1 MAFRRQLTCLVSL
14 AVVLLATWPAGAVYA
29 GSAWRQNTYEDF
41 RQGVSDDGGVNLYAA
56 ADGTVRTIYTFDYN
70 RDGANDILIISG
82 HDNAYSPPT
91 YIYLNDK
98 SDGFDGRFRWL
109 LLGNGAAG
117 GAFADLD
124 GNGYQ
129 DAILCGTSNGANF
142 VALDAVVYFGS
153 ERGYATRASTR
164 LPTYQS
170 KSVAV
175 IDCDGDG
182 RLDLVFAQ
190 GQHPG
195 LIIYYNSP
203 DGFDPSRK
211 GEMDL
216 GAVSHTLVTDF
227 NRDGRDDLTVLSGDQ
242 LLVYFAND
250 QGIGNSADVTVKVNG
265 AGGRYTVADLDG
277 DGNLDVVV
285 TNNKPTRLD
294 ITGATVD
301 SSDAGTLIY
310 FGDGRGGFTSRAPV
324 ALPGVSSRDVAVADF
339 NRDGRP
345 DIALAN
351 FGADNATGDVPTIIY
366 WGSDEGYKPEHAL
379 RIETRFATSVKAAD
393 LDGDGWPDLAI
404 ACYRDDLS
412 HNVDSYIYYN
422 RNGTFTPEN
431 RVAVATLGAVNIA
444 IGDADHDGRPDVM
457 FLNVVDGTNGLTDSV
472 IFWNDG
478 AGRFGPERSSAI
490 EGRDPFTH
498 VAADLDLDGQLD
510 LVLANSYEYARYR
523 EEGSYL
529 YWGGDGREAD
539 WTPKRRILL
548 PTDFATG
555 VVAADF
561 NKDGWL
567 DLAFAQIGESV
578 DERVEFQTTSK
589 RSPVFWG
596 SADGYSA
603 DRMTW
608 LPVENP
614 RGLTT
619 GDLNRDGWLDLIYTN
634 LTHETVPIFWGSADG
649 FSADNRADLA
659 VPGKGTVCVNSA
671 DINADGWLDLLFSC
685 FYDYASQPLRS
696 DRNSHLF
703 LGSPE
708 GFDPS
713 RRVDF
718 QTMAPTQTAIADF
731 NKDGLLD
738 IFFPNYANT
747 YKNRTWSSY
756 LYYNGPDGFAPGRRT
771 SLFTHSGS
779 YGLALDFNADGWLDL
794 AVGSHMRGN
803 GNHRSYSNLFHGGPD
818 GFSDYNKTQYPTYGS
833 HELTSVDPGH
843 IYHRRFEIIYTSKVH
858 DAGQTVTVGP
868 VSWRA
873 ESPHGSLIRFQVRCA
888 DDRESLEGAQWTS
901 VGGAESNGRPT
912 GGTDAVLTG
921 RFIQY
926 RAVFVSKDGSN
937 YPVLREV
944 AIELE

>member
-1 MAFRRQLTCLVSL
+1 M
-14 AVVLLATWPAGAVYA
+14 WPLGAAYA
-29 GSAWRQNTYEDF
+29 DSTWRQNSFEDF

-98 SDGFDGRFRWL
+98 SDGFDARYRWL

-129 DAILCGTSNGANF
+129 DAILCGTSNGANA

-153 ERGYATRASTR
+153 ERGYSTRASTR

-175 IDCDGDG
+175 IDFDGDG

-190 GQHPG
+190 GQQPG
-195 LIIYYNSP
+195 LIIYYNSQE
-203 DGFDPSRK
+203 GFDPSRK
-211 GEMDL
+211 DEMDV
-216 GAVSHTLVTDF
+216 GAVSHSLVTDF
-227 NRDGRDDLTVLSGDQ
+227 NQDGRDDLTVLSGDQ
-242 LLVYFAND
+242 LLVYFAGEE
-250 QGIGNSADVTVKVNG
+250 GIGDSADVVIKVNG
-265 AGGRYTVADLDG
+265 SGGRYSVADFDG
-277 DGNLDVVV
+277 DGNLDAVV
-285 TNNKPTRLD
+285 TNNRQTSLD
-294 ITGATVD
+294 I
-301 SSDAGTLIY
+301 AGTTIGGSDTATQIY
-310 FGDGRGGFTSRAPV
+310 FGDDRGEFTSRAPI
-324 ALPGVSSRDVAVADF
+324 ALPGISSRDVAVADF

-351 FGADNATGDVPTIIY
+351 FGEDNATGDTPTIIY
-366 WGSDEGYKPEHAL
+366 WGDDDGYKPEHSL
-379 RIETRFATSVKAAD
+379 TIETRFARSVKAAD
-393 LDGDGWPDLAI
+393 LDGDGLPDLVV
-404 ACYRDDLS
+404 ACYRDDLT

-422 RNGTFTPEN
+422 RTGTFTPEN

-444 IGDADHDGRPDVM
+444 IGDADHDDRPDVM
-457 FLNVVDGTNGLTDSV
+457 FLNIVDGTNGLTDSV

-478 AGRFGPERSSAI
+478 AGGFGPDRTLPI
-490 EGRDPFTH
+490 EARDPFTH
-498 VAADLDLDGQLD
+498 VATDINLDGRLD
-510 LVLANSYEYARYR
+510 LVFANSFEYARYR
-523 EEGSYL
+523 EEGSYI
-529 YWGGDGREAD
+529 YWGGESREAD
-539 WTPKRRILL
+539 WIPQRRTSL

-561 NKDGWL
+561 NKDGWI
-567 DLAFAQIGESV
+567 DLAFAQIGESI
-578 DERVEFQTTSK
+578 DERVEFHTTQK

-596 SADGYSA
+596 SADGYSENQ
-603 DRMTW
+603 MTW

-619 GDLNRDGWLDLIYTN
+619 ADLNRDGWLDLIYTN
-634 LTHETVPIFWGSADG
+634 LNHETVPIFWGSLNG

-685 FYDYASQPLRS
+685 YYDYASKVLRS
-696 DRNSHLF
+696 DRSSPLF
-703 LGSPE
+703 LGSPD

-756 LYYNGPDGFAPGRRT
+756 LYYNGPDGFSPGRRT

-794 AVGSHMRGN
+794 AVGSHMQGN
-803 GNHRSYSNLFHGGPD
+803 GNHRSNSSLFYGGPK
-818 GFSDYNKTQYPTYGS
+818 GFSDYNKIQYPTHGS

-843 IYHRRFEIIYTSKVH
+843 IYHRRFEIVYTSGVH
-858 DAGQTVTVGP
+858 DAGQTVNVADI
-868 VSWRA
+868 SWQA
-873 ESPHGSLIRFQVRCA
+873 DTPHDSQIRFQVRCA
-888 DDRESLEGAQWTS
+888 DDLKSIEDAGWEK
-901 VGGAESNGRPT
+901 VGGAEDIDRSAGRT
-912 GGTDAVLTG
+912 NAVLTG
-921 RFIQY
+921 QFIQY
-926 RAVFVSKDGSN
+926 RAVFLSKDGSN

-944 AIELE
+944 VIELD